1 MASNTYSRIHQ
12 KIAPCS
18 QTGGTR
24 MRATCPAF
32 RPSPL
37 FLSLSPLAI
46 LRSFLLTSC
55 PFPELLISLWARHS
69 NHRCLPLSFYTIVR
83 LLFSS
88 NVLFFISLMSG
99 FCHSRSISP
108 LFVNSL
114 IGKCIFVTYLFL
126 YIICIKIHIC
136 RTLMIY

>member
-18 QTGGTR
+18 QAGGTR

-32 RPSPL
+32 HPSPL

-69 NHRCLPLSFYTIVR
+69 NHRCLPLSFYMIVR

-88 NVLFFISLMSG
+88 NVPFFISLMSRYSVIQG
-99 FCHSRSISP
+99 RYPHHRQFQLLETVYSS
-108 LFVNSL
+108 
-114 IGKCIFVTYLFL
+114 
-126 YIICIKIHIC
+126 HIC
-136 RTLMIY
+136 FGIPSV

>member
-1 MASNTYSRIHQ
+1 MLASNTYSRIHQ

-69 NHRCLPLSFYTIVR
+69 NHRCLFRSTRSFDYYFRPTYPSLYHLCRDILSFKVDIPTIVN
-83 LLFSS
+83 F
-88 NVLFFISLMSG
+88 
-99 FCHSRSISP
+99 
-108 LFVNSL
+108 L
-114 IGKCIFVTYLFL
+114 IGNRIFVTYLFR
-126 YIICIKIHIC
+126 YT
-136 RTLMIY
+136 RSV